1 MRERNPNPIHRMAQT
16 RMSVRRIV
24 RSKIYGPVSLG
35 LVSRVWFA
43 KLMPDHHA
51 ATRTGAGS
59 CWTSRSRMRLWK
71 SRRLVLGADEGEN
84 SSGEVMVRAFSRDA
98 MVIGNLVGGA
108 RITIRDVTTG
118 TVLAEG
124 IQKGGAGSG
133 NTLGGAIRRV
143 DFAAALP
150 VLSTTREIDQR
161 GEPASES
168 LSPEYLDNVCQ

>member
-1 MRERNPNPIHRMAQT
+1 
-16 RMSVRRIV
+16 
-24 RSKIYGPVSLG
+24 
-35 LVSRVWFA
+35 
-43 KLMPDHHA
+43 
-51 ATRTGAGS
+51 
-59 CWTSRSRMRLWK
+59 
-71 SRRLVLGADEGEN
+71 
-84 SSGEVMVRAFSRDA
+84 

-168 LSPEYLDNVCQ
+168 LSP